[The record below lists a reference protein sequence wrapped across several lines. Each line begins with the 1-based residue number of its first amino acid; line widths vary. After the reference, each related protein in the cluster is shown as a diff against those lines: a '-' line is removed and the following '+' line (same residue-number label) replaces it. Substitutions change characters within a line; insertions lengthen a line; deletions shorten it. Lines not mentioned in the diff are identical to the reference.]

1 MAEYREAD
9 LVECLQTTQGTYKSC
24 LHLIAGMAD
33 KELATKLCRELLEK
47 VTNAKNKQCL
57 LNVRT
62 VDEFGMDGKSAQVA
76 AIHIAAYNDNS
87 GVVTLLCKEYGFDA
101 NSETIGK
108 LKKDIKPLELV
119 TSKEVANNNKVDVN
133 LGRHVGAGKKV
144 LPVCIFVVVM
154 VIVSA
159 LIAVTVLL
167 VHKGD
172 ANASRYADSPLHA
185 AAYICNT
192 DTVKQLLDD
201 GADVNAMEQTDGTT
215 PLYIAAQQGCLEVV
229 KLLIDNKADVN
240 AGRQSD
246 GDTPL
251 HVAAYNGY
259 TEVVKQL
266 LDSNA
271 NVNVRKHSDGATT
284 LLIAAQERRTEIVQ
298 LLLDHDAD
306 VNTSEWT
313 DGDTPLHASAWNGST
328 EIVRMLL
335 NSKADVNARKLTDGA
350 TPLYLAS
357 LRGHEDIV
365 QLLLANKATM

>member
-1 MAEYREAD
+1 MYEALEGQHYEEASLIMAEYKEAD

-33 KELATKLCRELLEK
+33 KELATELCRELLEK

-62 VDEFGMDGKSAQVA
+62 VDEFYMDGKRFRAQVA

-87 GVVTLLCKEYGFDA
+87 GVVTLLCKEYGVDA
-101 NSETIGK
+101 NGETTEG
-108 LKKDIKPLELV
+108 LKKDIKPLDL
-119 TSKEVANNNKVDVN
+119 ANNNEVSPN
-133 LGRHVGAGKKV
+133 AGKKV
-144 LPVCIFVVVM
+144 PPVCILVVVIVM

-159 LIAVTVLL
+159 LIAVTVLS

-172 ANASRYADSPLHA
+172 ANVSKYADSPLHA
-185 AAYICNT
+185 AAYICNRES
-192 DTVKQLLDD
+192 VKQLLDH
-201 GADVNAMEQTDGTT
+201 GADVNARKHSDGAT

-229 KLLIDNKADVN
+229 KLLIDNKANVN
-240 AGRQSD
+240 ISLESN

-251 HVAAYNGY
+251 HAAAYSGY

-266 LDSNA
+266 LD
-271 NVNVRKHSDGATT
+271 HGA
-284 LLIAAQERRTEIVQ
+284 E
-298 LLLDHDAD
+298 
-306 VNTSEWT
+306 
-313 DGDTPLHASAWNGST
+313 
-328 EIVRMLL
+328 
-335 NSKADVNARKLTDGA
+335 VNARKNTDGA

-365 QLLLANKATM
+365 KLLLAKKATM